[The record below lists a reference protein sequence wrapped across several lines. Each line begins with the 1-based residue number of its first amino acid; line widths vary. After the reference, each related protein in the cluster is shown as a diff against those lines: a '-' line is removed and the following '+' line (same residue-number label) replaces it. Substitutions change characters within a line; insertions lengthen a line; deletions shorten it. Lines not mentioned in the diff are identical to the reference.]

1 MTVEQSTAA
10 PEDAAPNGNGE
21 QLSLDTAA
29 ARNLATTTKTQ
40 PQMQGITSRWLLRV
54 LPWVQADGGAYRVN
68 RRLSHA
74 VGRGRVAFGQ
84 AGDDDVTVVPPTLTE
99 LPSLRGFEDEA
110 LLAELASRF
119 RVREFRAGDTLTEA
133 GTPMDTLW
141 LIAHGKV
148 DLSTRGK
155 YGDTAVQGHLADGD
169 HLGDEVFHAGAGT
182 GNGNGSGGTAARNGS
197 RGARGGA
204 RNGAANGRGPKWKT
218 TARATTPV
226 IALAVPAAEIRELID
241 RAESLQ
247 RHLAD
252 HRRTRSKAQNKHGE
266 AEIELAAG
274 HEGEALLPGT
284 FADYELKP
292 REYELSVA
300 QTVLRVHTR
309 VADLYNKPMNQMQEQ
324 LRLTVEALRERQEDE
339 LVNNRSF
346 GLLHNADFDQ
356 RLQTH
361 SGPPTPDDLDELLS
375 MRRDTHY
382 LLAHPKAIAAFG
394 RECTARGVYPP
405 TVELAGSHVG
415 SWRGVPLLPCPKIPI
430 ADGHTTSILA
440 MRAGEKDQGV
450 VGLHQTG
457 IPDEVEPGLSVRF
470 MGVNEKAV
478 SSYLVSAY
486 YSAAVLVPD
495 ALGVLE
501 NVEIARA
508 RG

>member
-10 PEDAAPNGNGE
+10 PGGAAEGGR
-21 QLSLDTAA
+21 LSLDTAA
-29 ARNLATTTKTQ
+29 ARNLATTTKTP

-84 AGDDDVTVVPPTLTE
+84 AGDDDVTVVPPTLAE
-99 LPSLRGFEDEA
+99 LPPLRGLEDQA
-110 LLAELASRF
+110 LLSELASRF
-119 RVREFRAGDTLTEA
+119 VVREFRTGDTIAEA
-133 GTPMDTLW
+133 GAPIATLW

-148 DLSTRGK
+148 DLSGRGK
-155 YGDTAVQGHLADGD
+155 YGDHAVHGHLADGD
-169 HLGDEVFHAGAGT
+169 HLGDEVFHAGAG
-182 GNGNGSGGTAARNGS
+182 NGGS
-197 RGARGGA
+197 
-204 RNGAANGRGPKWKT
+204 NGRVPSWKT
-218 TARATTPV
+218 TARAATPV
-226 IALAVPAAEIRELID
+226 IALAVPAAEIRALID
-241 RAESLQ
+241 RSDTLRE
-247 RHLAD
+247 HLAA
-252 HRRTRSKAQNKHGE
+252 HRRTRAKAQNRHGE

-274 HEGEALLPGT
+274 HEGETVLPGT

-309 VADLYNKPMNQMQEQ
+309 VADLYNKPMNQMEEQ
-324 LRLTVEALRERQEDE
+324 LRLTIEALRERQEDE

-346 GLLHNADFDQ
+346 GLLHNADFGQ
-356 RLQTH
+356 RLHTH

-375 MRRDTHY
+375 LRRDTHY

-394 RECTARGVYPP
+394 RECTKRGVYPP
-405 TVELAGSHVG
+405 TVDLMGSHVP
-415 SWRGVPLLPCPKIPI
+415 SWRGVPLLPCPKIPV

-440 MRAGEKDQGV
+440 MRAGQEEQGV

-457 IPDEVEPGLSVRF
+457 IPDEYQPGLSVRF
-470 MGVNEKAV
+470 MGVDDKAIT
-478 SSYLVSAY
+478 SYLVSAY

-501 NVEIARA
+501 NVEIARP

>member
-10 PEDAAPNGNGE
+10 PEGADAEDGR
-21 QLSLDTAA
+21 LSLDTSA
-29 ARNLATTTKTQ
+29 ARNLATTTKTP

-54 LPWVQADGGAYRVN
+54 LPWVQADGGTYRVN

-84 AGDDDVTVVPPTLTE
+84 AGDDDVTVVPPTLAE
-99 LPSLRGFEDEA
+99 LPPLRGFGDEA

-119 RVREFRAGDTLTEA
+119 AVREFRAGDALAEA
-133 GTPMDTLW
+133 GTPIDAVW

-148 DLSTRGK
+148 DLTGRGK
-155 YGDTAVQGHLADGD
+155 YGDHAVTGHLADGD
-169 HLGDEVFHAGAGT
+169 HLGDEVFHY
-182 GNGNGSGGTAARNGS
+182 AARNGGGNGS
-197 RGARGGA
+197 RGGGRGGS
-204 RNGAANGRGPKWKT
+204 RNGSRNGQLPTWKT
-218 TARATTPV
+218 TARAATPV
-226 IALAVPAAEIRELID
+226 IALSVPTAEIRALID
-241 RAESLQ
+241 RSDPLRE
-247 RHLAD
+247 HLAAQ
-252 HRRTRSKAQNKHGE
+252 RQTRSKAQNQHGE

-274 HEGEALLPGT
+274 HEGEAVLPGT

-309 VADLYNKPMNQMQEQ
+309 VADLYNKPMNQMEQQ
-324 LRLTVEALRERQEDE
+324 LRLTIEALRERQEDE

-346 GLLHNADFDQ
+346 GLLHNAEFDQ
-356 RLQTH
+356 RVHTH

-375 MRRDTHY
+375 LRRDTHY

-394 RECTARGVYPP
+394 RECTQRGIYPP
-405 TVELAGSHVG
+405 TVELMGSHVP
-415 SWRGVPLLPCPKIPI
+415 SWRGVPLLPCPKIPVSG
-430 ADGHTTSILA
+430 GHTTSILA
-440 MRAGEKDQGV
+440 MRAGQEEQGV

-457 IPDEVEPGLSVRF
+457 IPDEYQPGLSVRF
-470 MGVNEKAV
+470 MGVDDKAITN
-478 SSYLVSAY
+478 YLVSAY

-501 NVEIARA
+501 NVEIARP